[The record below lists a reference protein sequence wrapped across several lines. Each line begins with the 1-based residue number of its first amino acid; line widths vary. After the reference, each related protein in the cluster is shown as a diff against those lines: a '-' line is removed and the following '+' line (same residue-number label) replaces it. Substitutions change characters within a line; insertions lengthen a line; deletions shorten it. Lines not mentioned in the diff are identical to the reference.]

1 MRMTVRPAY
10 MGALTFMAG
19 PVIGWAFWELD
30 LLPLCIWL
38 AAFLIVA
45 LKGKETTYAR

>member
-1 MRMTVRPAY
+1 MTVRPVY

-19 PVIGWAFWELD
+19 PVIGWAFLALD

-38 AAFLIVA
+38 AAFLVVV
-45 LKGKETTYAR
+45 LKGKEKTHA